1 MKYKI
6 VVDSCCDLTD
16 EMLKE
21 FDAVLAPLKIQIG
34 EVEIVDDLSF
44 DQGNL
49 LNLMKASKEATKT
62 SCPSPNDYVEMYKGA
77 DAVFV
82 VTLSDQLSGSYNS
95 AMIAKEM
102 AETEGI
108 CKFVHV
114 CNSLAASSAEVMI
127 AWKLKEFIDQELA
140 PKEIAERIDT
150 YIESQKTLFVLESL
164 ENLIRAGRISNVEGL
179 VANLLSIKPLMSANE
194 RGEIYKVETNRGMKK
209 ALRRLVE
216 EIGQDTRDFSQLRCG
231 ISHCNC
237 PDRAEEVK
245 KKIEAA
251 YNFKEII
258 ITPTRGIASVY
269 AYDGGIVVAF

>member
-16 EMLKE
+16 EMLKS
-21 FDAVLAPLKIQIG
+21 FDAVLAPLKIQVG
-34 EVEIVDDLSF
+34 DVEIVDDLTF

-49 LNLMKASKEATKT
+49 LRLMKASKVATKT

-95 AMIAKEM
+95 AMVAKEI
-102 AETEGI
+102 AETEGV

-114 CNSLAASSAEVMI
+114 CNSLSAASAEVMI
-127 AWKLKEFIDQELA
+127 AWKLKELIDQEVA
-140 PKEIAERIDT
+140 AEEIAIIIDR
-150 YIESQKTLFVLESL
+150 YIEEQKTLFVLESL
-164 ENLIRAGRISNVEGL
+164 ENLIRAGRIGNVEGL
-179 VANLLSIKPLMSANE
+179 VANLLSIKPLMSANKK
-194 RGEIYKVETNRGMKK
+194 GEIYKVETNRGMKK

-216 EIGQDTRDFSQLRCG
+216 EIGKDKRDFSQLSCG

-237 PDRAEEVK
+237 PQRAEEVK
-245 KKIEAA
+245 KKIQEA
-251 YNFKEII
+251 YNFREIV